1 MRSMGASASA
11 VLAPAL
17 APEVPVRGWVFGFPV
32 SGLGP
37 AGLGQHA
44 SHDWCCACCHGQ
56 LPSPFPSSGPSI
68 LPICPLCLASDVP
81 PSRVRQ
87 AAMWNPYVPS
97 GEPVHIM
104 FTFSVPAE
112 RPLCKSVAGRL
123 GTRALP
129 WLRFDDCSGAVKRFS
144 FPSPNPCAFPS
155 LEGPNPNLQFSGQP
169 CQATAEGSQL
179 GPFTDTCVACGC
191 EPCCPQFLAEFSIL
205 SPIPCPSL
213 HSEGPNPFLPCQ
225 PCLTTLPALD
235 PPQESCCLSCG
246 SYRPLGFQP
255 DAAVQQFLDACCKVV
270 ALRPS
275 EALRRVLRDA
285 LEYCPYCLL
294 QWDSNFN
301 SHKVCRE
308 VPSCSV
314 SGPSYFP
321 LSFDSGVVDV
331 EPDCSSVSLFCSAE
345 SAAIRSVS
353 RDRCTPVFSVSR
365 RTRRRRNR
373 RLRLVGQLSSCDDSS
388 SGEVSAFPYVHRGTE
403 NEHRLPSHDSLI
415 EPLGPAQGAPKTPE
429 EEVLS
434 RRWAFCQEVVGRWPG
449 GLGGPRCD
457 LALLQSLVAPSCA
470 PCNSCSQP
478 CEVDADV
485 PAESD
490 FQPDVRPVGCTR
502 GKVNN
507 DSVAD
512 ASPAAV
518 VSPTCAKDCWSFL
531 LQSLCNNEHAQ
542 VLEAV
547 EVLENQGHMHENT
560 FAWRAAELAVEAG
573 DGVPWHVAIS
583 AVKDVF
589 ANLNA
594 HPDGRTLFFISANV
608 TKWRKDLASWLGQ
621 HRPDLWLVQETH
633 IKEVQGDLVATHVG
647 PFGYRAFSLPGVP
660 TGAGGN
666 SGGLAIVFKSHLDV
680 RKSHH
685 FLHQG
690 AGFQAVVLRIK
701 GVDLFLVNL
710 YLRSDEGFRGPVNAL
725 ILSHLIPYLRS
736 LNGEFIVAGDFNEDI
751 SVMVTTCIDQEVR
764 GSWLHSGG
772 STCAGGGNIDYGLLS
787 KGISVG
793 ASLWV
798 DWVTPFAPH
807 AALHWTITRQHC
819 DFLIP
824 QLAGFKPCPLKP
836 QPFVLPAP
844 GCGLSQ
850 PTCESEPDHHCG
862 SSLQQPALS
871 ERFQVLSGS
880 VEFSVFGCVQGR
892 GGLPKFTRAKMLR
905 QAAPAGAWGGAR
917 ASFWKRVLVWL
928 ERCGVKLCPSPFGSR
943 LHRLIG
949 DMWSG
954 QQQQLCEVQSQF
966 EAFCREGDLSVRSQL
981 SDVAALQFRV
991 HSMEWMQQKSA
1002 SYLKWLRQASAK
1014 GSRGLFKS
1022 VKAEEAV
1029 HLRPF
1034 LDHPLQDR
1042 IYLRWRQWFDLWS
1055 DPQGVDHE
1063 LLNELKCR
1071 AMLQAR
1077 ELGPIPVDQ
1086 AIAAFKRVP
1095 TKAPGLDGWT
1105 CEVLRNLQ
1113 APAVE
1118 AIVAFLHH
1126 CELEATWPDQMVY
1139 ALIALLPKSEKR
1151 ERPIAL
1157 LHVLYRTWV
1166 RMRWKLVSEWQ
1177 IRYSSAAVWDKAMPG
1192 SQVLDVALGRLIRGE
1207 ATRMQGHHLITVFID
1222 METFYDRC
1230 RFNDVIAS
1238 GFSLSYPPLILHQ
1251 ALLTYMGPRFLQ
1263 SEGSVCPA
1271 IIPFRGVLAGCPA
1284 APSISKLVVHPV
1296 AATVQSK
1303 RATSNLDVWIDD
1315 MSLDSVHASARQVAA
1330 DAILLFR
1337 SLRSA
1342 LEARGAK
1349 LSLEKTSFVA
1359 SSSQAA
1365 KCLWA
1370 IREDTDPQVRAF
1382 ARDLGVTS
1390 GGARRRLLGLAEQRR
1405 CKARGRASKL
1415 AKLTS
1420 VHSAHEIRV
1429 MRASICAAGL
1439 WGHQAAGVSPKRRK
1453 WYRTLCA
1460 KAIGRHKLGS
1470 LDISFLLMS
1479 HKCEDPHL
1487 SILRQHLRAV
1497 SRVFYRWQVADPD
1510 KFSSAWV
1517 SLWLR
1522 LLEVPH
1528 PWKRVTGPLSATLAY
1543 LIELGVEAASPSC
1556 WKHGLSTLHVQW
1568 DCLDACRK
1576 VWQWVYPIWEQVRN
1590 NRVASLAGCSCLE
1603 HGIDSKVPRRLMQRR
1618 FFNKQKHVHLQA
1630 LWQGALFSE
1639 SKPGLCSLCNC
1650 ALDLNHVLWQCPFIN
1665 SKFPE
1670 PPHLTKAR
1678 ALFPWPSLWLRGL
1691 VPSEATRVQCAD
1703 KDKGLLV
1710 EGLWSHQQTLPGNRY
1725 FFASDASGGPGAKDS
1740 RALCVSWA
1748 IGAYLLHNGL
1758 PERVAS
1764 LTCLPKEPLSVAQA
1778 EQRALFELF
1787 SRVEGDFDV
1796 TVDCQGVVQVLRR
1809 ASPPK
1814 EGPVPWG
1821 LIWNERRRASAV
1833 WVPSHKDSAYFNARG
1848 LPEWR
1853 RLLNSDVDSLCG
1865 DRSSVAYARAF
1876 RPDVASI
1883 DQICEDVCLHLSK
1896 KIGHILRNKAASHF
1910 PWVLQRGASDS
1921 AEEAPRRSFVRPAQ
1935 CFDKHA
1941 TEAPASP
1948 NKKQLLLQLVNDS
1961 TRLGHQWVPKVT
1973 GATTTN
1979 FAVQCQRCQLYIEQ
1993 CHSQPIFMRKFN
2005 HPCEDIEAPLQQ
2017 CWEVHS
2023 SHVMVNKGAFFA
2035 CSKCLAMVK
2044 IAAKAS
2050 TKALQAAC
2058 KGVSRKT
2065 AASLRTPTHAK
2076 VEAKQ
2081 SRSLEET
2088 LLRPSSNEESQPGLP
2103 GMPPGPRTGRAKPK
2117 AKTSSGKSLQKSR
2130 PPDPKQK
2137 LLSFGK

>member
-1 MRSMGASASA
+1 
-11 VLAPAL
+11 
-17 APEVPVRGWVFGFPV
+17 
-32 SGLGP
+32 
-37 AGLGQHA
+37 
-44 SHDWCCACCHGQ
+44 
-56 LPSPFPSSGPSI
+56 
-68 LPICPLCLASDVP
+68 
-81 PSRVRQ
+81 
-87 AAMWNPYVPS
+87 
-97 GEPVHIM
+97 
-104 FTFSVPAE
+104 
-112 RPLCKSVAGRL
+112 
-123 GTRALP
+123 
-129 WLRFDDCSGAVKRFS
+129 
-144 FPSPNPCAFPS
+144 
-155 LEGPNPNLQFSGQP
+155 
-169 CQATAEGSQL
+169 
-179 GPFTDTCVACGC
+179 
-191 EPCCPQFLAEFSIL
+191 
-205 SPIPCPSL
+205 
-213 HSEGPNPFLPCQ
+213 
-225 PCLTTLPALD
+225 
-235 PPQESCCLSCG
+235 
-246 SYRPLGFQP
+246 
-255 DAAVQQFLDACCKVV
+255 
-270 ALRPS
+270 
-275 EALRRVLRDA
+275 
-285 LEYCPYCLL
+285 
-294 QWDSNFN
+294 
-301 SHKVCRE
+301 
-308 VPSCSV
+308 
-314 SGPSYFP
+314 
-321 LSFDSGVVDV
+321 
-331 EPDCSSVSLFCSAE
+331 
-345 SAAIRSVS
+345 
-353 RDRCTPVFSVSR
+353 
-365 RTRRRRNR
+365 
-373 RLRLVGQLSSCDDSS
+373 
-388 SGEVSAFPYVHRGTE
+388 
-403 NEHRLPSHDSLI
+403 
-415 EPLGPAQGAPKTPE
+415 
-429 EEVLS
+429 
-434 RRWAFCQEVVGRWPG
+434 
-449 GLGGPRCD
+449 
-457 LALLQSLVAPSCA
+457 
-470 PCNSCSQP
+470 
-478 CEVDADV
+478 
-485 PAESD
+485 
-490 FQPDVRPVGCTR
+490 
-502 GKVNN
+502 
-507 DSVAD
+507 
-512 ASPAAV
+512 
-518 VSPTCAKDCWSFL
+518 
-531 LQSLCNNEHAQ
+531 
-542 VLEAV
+542 
-547 EVLENQGHMHENT
+547 
-560 FAWRAAELAVEAG
+560 
-573 DGVPWHVAIS
+573 
-583 AVKDVF
+583 
-589 ANLNA
+589 
-594 HPDGRTLFFISANV
+594 
-608 TKWRKDLASWLGQ
+608 
-621 HRPDLWLVQETH
+621 
-633 IKEVQGDLVATHVG
+633 
-647 PFGYRAFSLPGVP
+647 
-660 TGAGGN
+660 
-666 SGGLAIVFKSHLDV
+666 
-680 RKSHH
+680 
-685 FLHQG
+685 
-690 AGFQAVVLRIK
+690 
-701 GVDLFLVNL
+701 
-710 YLRSDEGFRGPVNAL
+710 
-725 ILSHLIPYLRS
+725 
-736 LNGEFIVAGDFNEDI
+736 
-751 SVMVTTCIDQEVR
+751 
-764 GSWLHSGG
+764 
-772 STCAGGGNIDYGLLS
+772 
-787 KGISVG
+787 
-793 ASLWV
+793 
-798 DWVTPFAPH
+798 
-807 AALHWTITRQHC
+807 
-819 DFLIP
+819 
-824 QLAGFKPCPLKP
+824 
-836 QPFVLPAP
+836 
-844 GCGLSQ
+844 
-850 PTCESEPDHHCG
+850 
-862 SSLQQPALS
+862 
-871 ERFQVLSGS
+871 
-880 VEFSVFGCVQGR
+880 
-892 GGLPKFTRAKMLR
+892 
-905 QAAPAGAWGGAR
+905 
-917 ASFWKRVLVWL
+917 
-928 ERCGVKLCPSPFGSR
+928 
-943 LHRLIG
+943 
-949 DMWSG
+949 MWSG

-966 EAFCREGDLSVRSQL
+966 EVFCREGDLSVRSQL

-1002 SYLKWLRQASAK
+1002 SYLKWLRQSSAK
-1014 GSRGLFKS
+1014 GLRGLFRS

-1071 AMLQAR
+1071 AMLQAQ

-1105 CEVLRNLQ
+1105 CEVLQNLQ

-1118 AIVAFLHH
+1118 AIAAFLHH

-1315 MSLDSVHASARQVAA
+1315 MSLDSVHASAKQVAT

-1365 KCLWA
+1365 KCLRA

-1420 VHSAHEIRV
+1420 VHSAHKVRII
-1429 MRASICAAGL
+1429 RASICAAGL

-1497 SRVFYRWQVADPD
+1497 SRVFYRWQVSDPD
-1510 KFSSAWV
+1510 KFCSAWV

-1543 LIELGVEAASPSC
+1543 LLELGVEAASPSC

-1590 NRVASLAGCSCLE
+1590 TRVASLAGCSCLE
-1603 HGIDSKVPRRLMQRR
+1603 HGIDTKVPRRLMQRR

-1650 ALDLNHVLWQCPFIN
+1650 ALDLNHVLWQCPFII

-1691 VPSEATRVQCAD
+1691 VPSEATRAQCAN
-1703 KDKGLLV
+1703 KDKGMLV

-1748 IGAYLLHNGL
+1748 IGAYLLHNGV

-1809 ASPPK
+1809 ACPPK

-1821 LIWNERRRASAV
+1821 LIWNERGRASAV

-1935 CFDKHA
+1935 CFDKRA
-1941 TEAPASP
+1941 SEAPASP

-2088 LLRPSSNEESQPGLP
+2088 LLRPSNNVESQPGLP
-2103 GMPPGPRTGRAKPK
+2103 GMPPGPRTVRAKPK
-2117 AKTSSGKSLQKSR
+2117 AKTASGKSLQKSR